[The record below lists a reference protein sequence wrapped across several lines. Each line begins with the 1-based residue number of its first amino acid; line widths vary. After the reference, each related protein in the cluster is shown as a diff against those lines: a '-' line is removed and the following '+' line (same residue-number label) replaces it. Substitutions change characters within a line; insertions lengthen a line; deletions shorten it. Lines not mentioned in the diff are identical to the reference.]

1 MAYLYTLPP
10 PRGQVNHHQCFMYL
24 WFLYLLLHHHP
35 IYITDRWNWHK
46 TDSRVPCW
54 FEMKLWCCY
63 RSRSNLD
70 LSPGGPIKRL
80 LSQCSDWISPLES
93 VAWCEVAGLVGQWE
107 RLSRYMEDNWFWMPC
122 LYIKQISPFKTLLY
136 KSGLMSRIFSSAWCL
151 LDFYLN
157 NTWIDLSSPW
167 IKTFLSGISE
177 VRCSNGIKG
186 RTIFIL

>member
-1 MAYLYTLPP
+1 MAYLYMVP

-24 WFLYLLLHHHP
+24 WFLYLLLHRRP
-35 IYITDRWNWHK
+35 IYITDYWNWHK

-80 LSQCSDWISPLES
+80 LSQCSDWIGPLES

-122 LYIKQISPFKTLLY
+122 LYKTVLTIQDTVVLVRPHVQIIK
-136 KSGLMSRIFSSAWCL
+136 WCL
-151 LDFYLN
+151 ML
-157 NTWIDLSSPW
+157 TWFSL
-167 IKTFLSGISE
+167 
-177 VRCSNGIKG
+177 
-186 RTIFIL
+186 